1 MSWQDFEKTAEDFIN
16 KVVKINN
23 VTIESKGGSNSNV
36 KDLIVKKNNKE
47 IFNIEVKEKKSQI
60 AQFVVEIDEKNKK
73 FYLGKINDLAKE
85 KTKEIL
91 EHMNKNY
98 EYYKNPTQ
106 NSIKLKCDDE
116 MMYRCIEN
124 YFKEK
129 KIKFLI
135 SSTNAKDCVIISSKN
150 FRENF
155 SINSGNYRRKK
166 SGSSDLPIKFREE
179 VKKYLNNKFPQSH
192 FEEKGSKFFVKI
204 KTILNKQLDSKLKRS
219 FELKNFNIF
228 LSETEDE
235 MKFRIKKLSKT
246 NRPTVIFSI
255 DFHNKTKDNDL
266 PLLKETI
273 NSSK

>member
-1 MSWQDFEKTAEDFIN
+1 MSWKDFEKTAKNFIN

-23 VTIESKGGSNSNV
+23 VTIEGKGGSNSNV

-85 KTKEIL
+85 KTEEIL

-106 NSIKLKCDDE
+106 NSIKLKCGEE

-129 KIKFLI
+129 NIKFLI
-135 SSTNAKDCVIISSKN
+135 SATNSKNCVVISSKN
-150 FRENF
+150 FKENF
-155 SINSGNYRRKK
+155 SISGNYRRKK
-166 SGSSDLPIKFREE
+166 SGSSDLPMKFRQE
-179 VKKYLNNKFPQSH
+179 VKEYLINKFPNSN
-192 FEEKGSKFFVKI
+192 FEKEDSKFFVKI
-204 KTILNKQLDSKLKRS
+204 KTILNKQLNSKLKKR

-228 LSETEDE
+228 LAETKDE

-246 NRPTVIFSI
+246 NGPTVIFSI

-266 PLLKETI
+266 PLLREAI

>member
-1 MSWQDFEKTAEDFIN
+1 MSWKEFEKTAENFIN
-16 KVVKINN
+16 KVVKIKN
-23 VTIESKGGSNSNV
+23 VRIEGKGGSNSNV
-36 KDLIVKKNNKE
+36 KDLIVIKNNKE
-47 IFNIEVKEKKSQI
+47 IFNIEVKEQKSQI
-60 AQFVVEIDEKNKK
+60 AQFVVEIDEENKN
-73 FYLGKINDLAKE
+73 FYLGRINDLAKE

-98 EYYKNPTQ
+98 EYYKKPTQ
-106 NSIKLKCDDE
+106 NSIKLKCDKE

-135 SSTNAKDCVIISSKN
+135 SSINAEDCVVISSSN
-150 FRENF
+150 FKKNF
-155 SINSGNYRRKK
+155 SITSGNYRRKK

-179 VKKYLNNKFPQSH
+179 AKKYLNTKFSDSL
-192 FEEKGSKFFVKI
+192 FEEKGSEFFVNIKKI
-204 KTILNKQLDSKLKRS
+204 FNKQLDSKFKRS
-219 FELKNFNIF
+219 FELKNFNMF
-228 LSETEDE
+228 LSETKNE
-235 MKFRIKKLSKT
+235 MKFRVKKLSKT